1 VNTPTHR
8 TASLVTLGAAL
19 VRDVRGPS
27 RGQEPKRRLAAVMV
41 DSGGNPGASMRMD
54 GAQLVA
60 MPLAINKA
68 YTSVACSL
76 PTETWGPGSEPGG
89 LDWGLALSVAGRF
102 FVFAGGLLLRSDG
115 ALVGGIAVS
124 GAAATA
130 DRACTSAGL
139 QSAGFDEV

>member
-1 VNTPTHR
+1 MNTPIHR
-8 TASLVTLGAAL
+8 TASLVALGVVL

-27 RGQEPKRRLAAVMV
+27 RGQEPKRRLAAVM
-41 DSGGNPGASMRMD
+41 
-54 GAQLVA
+54 
-60 MPLAINKA
+60 
-68 YTSVACSL
+68 
-76 PTETWGPGSEPGG
+76 
-89 LDWGLALSVAGRF
+89 
-102 FVFAGGLLLRSDG
+102 LRSDG